1 MLADE
6 MCRDRWD
13 PSAME
18 RAADVCVLNVAVHI
32 AAQRWGAAE
41 GLDLT

>member
-6 MCRDRWD
+6 TYHDRWN
-13 PSAME
+13 PSAVE
-18 RAADVCVLNVAVHI
+18 RASDLCVLNVAVHI